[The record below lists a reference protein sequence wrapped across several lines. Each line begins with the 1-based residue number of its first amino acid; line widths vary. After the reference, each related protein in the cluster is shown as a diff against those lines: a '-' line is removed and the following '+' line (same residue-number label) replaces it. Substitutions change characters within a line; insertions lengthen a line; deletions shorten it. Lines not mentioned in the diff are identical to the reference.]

1 MDTLPWKKKQ
11 RERGRTRHA
20 LIGMDSKIN
29 PESGKIHGD
38 GYVTHHAGAGCY
50 NLSHNTRHSISQSR
64 LHWGRRSPVMLNR
77 SLAGCPERRS
87 LKGSRFKEL
96 VRGVRLF
103 FVFLLLFVLKSD
115 WYDGELGVFVVVLPR
130 VENHWGVSESD
141 TSGDVSH
148 HDEVPQLWS
157 TGNPPQVAQQTQ
169 THFGLQLLC
178 SCLKVA
184 QFWLIDTWQER

>member
-1 MDTLPWKKKQ
+1 MDTLLWKKKQ

-29 PESGKIHGD
+29 PESGTIHVD
-38 GYVTHHAGAGCY
+38 GYATHHAGAGCY

-64 LHWGRRSPVMLNR
+64 LHWGRRSPVMLNL
-77 SLAGCPERRS
+77 SLAGCPEPRS
-87 LKGSRFKEL
+87 LKGSRFRNL
-96 VRGVRLF
+96 YVVFVLFLF
-103 FVFLLLFVLKSD
+103 FCCLFVLKSD

-130 VENHWGVSESD
+130 VENYWGVSEGD
-141 TSGDVSH
+141 TSGDISH

-157 TGNPPQVAQQTQ
+157 TGNPPQVAQQ
-169 THFGLQLLC
+169 
-178 SCLKVA
+178 LKVA